1 MTKPPTPS
9 AEPAVMPSPL
19 NCVISAA
26 IAGGISIALYRLTL
40 AIAANFA
47 DKPLPT
53 TNGIALNLAVATR
66 TLVVGVSAM
75 GTGVFGIVSLGLVL
89 LAGQL
94 VLQRLRSPAAS
105 PANPTP
111 SAPATDADPKN

>member
-1 MTKPPTPS
+1 
-9 AEPAVMPSPL
+9 L
-19 NCVISAA
+19 NCVLSAA
-26 IAGGISIALYRLTL
+26 IAGGIAVALYRLTL

-75 GTGVFGIVSLGLVL
+75 GTGVFGMVALGLVL

-94 VLQRLRSPAAS
+94 VLQRWRSPAAS
-105 PANPTP
+105 AAAPNTNT
-111 SAPATDADPKN
+111 PATDADPET